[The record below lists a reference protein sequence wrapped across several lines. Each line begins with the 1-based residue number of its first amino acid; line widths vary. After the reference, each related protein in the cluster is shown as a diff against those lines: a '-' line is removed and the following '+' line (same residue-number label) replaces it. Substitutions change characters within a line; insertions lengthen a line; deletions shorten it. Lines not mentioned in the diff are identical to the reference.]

1 MDQWHLAETAVSAKG
16 QKSCLLTANHQP
28 VRFQLG
34 SGLRTRFGASTFEKN
49 VDAVRRSLDF
59 DLDDEVVLSRLREI
73 DAWALDYITTHS
85 ERLLKKTLSRTE
97 VENGYNPLVKTYG
110 SNSSCKTKINIRGS
124 RAATIWNDKGE
135 QLVDPPAEGTWQDFA
150 YAAHVSV
157 PQLWIMANT
166 FGLLLETTALQLSA
180 PAATNPFA
188 QKVN

>member
-49 VDAVRRSLDF
+49 VDAARRSLDF
-59 DLDDEVVLSRLREI
+59 DLDDADALATLREI
-73 DAWALDYITTHS
+73 DDWALDYITTHS
-85 ERLLKKTLSRTE
+85 ERLLKKKLSRSE
-97 VENGYNPLVKTYG
+97 VENGYNPLVKIYG
-110 SNSSCKTKINIRGS
+110 SSHSCKTKINIRGS
-124 RAATIWNDKGE
+124 RAATIWNDKNE
-135 QLVDPPAEGTWQDFA
+135 QLLEPPAEGTWQDFA